1 MSHNQHLLPCNHI
14 APKGNKHRP
23 FSVTTIFISFETTS
37 SHLVTDMEAIIHARL
52 FALFSVEMLD
62 KHKFPQPVHKLFS
75 INTDVILNYYISYP
89 QLVHMLS

>member
-1 MSHNQHLLPCNHI
+1 MQD
-14 APKGNKHRP
+14 
-23 FSVTTIFISFETTS
+23 F
-37 SHLVTDMEAIIHARL
+37 
-52 FALFSVEMLD
+52 FALFSLEMLY